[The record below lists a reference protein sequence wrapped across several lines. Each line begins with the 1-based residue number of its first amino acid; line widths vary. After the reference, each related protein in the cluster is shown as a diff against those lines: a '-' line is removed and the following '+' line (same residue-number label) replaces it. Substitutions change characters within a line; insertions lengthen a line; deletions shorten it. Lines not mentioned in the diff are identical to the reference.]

1 VLNKNLLLF
10 GALGYTLTLGIL
22 SLVSNDKIPYFG
34 TNYEDKVY
42 HLVAYALLTFLWY
55 KVFAAFNIK
64 NSIFIAFIISIIY
77 GIIIEV
83 LQGQLT
89 DARDSSIF
97 DIFANVIGVAIVTL
111 ILTFRMK
118 TITKKI

>member
-1 VLNKNLLLF
+1 MLNKNLLLF

-22 SLVSNDKIPYFG
+22 SLVSNDNIPYFG

-55 KVFAAFNIK
+55 KVFAAFHIK
-64 NSIFIAFIISIIY
+64 NSIFIAFIISVIY

-89 DARDSSIF
+89 DARDSSIL
-97 DIFANVIGVAIVTL
+97 DVIANMIGVAIVTL

>member
-1 VLNKNLLLF
+1 MLNKNLLLF